1 VKPARA
7 VQPRLFPGTH
17 QTQKEAIMVKLNKIV
32 RAFTFEGARGKR
44 FTPEMAL
51 RRALMN
57 CLLWEDQFYEDGVAI
72 AERIKTLVPQVDP
85 ARVAALAIEAREVMK
100 LRHAPLL
107 VVREMARH
115 EKHRLLV
122 ADTLERVIQRPDEMM
137 ELLAIYWAD
146 ALGPMQQRKRQPVSA
161 QVKKGLARALTKFD
175 AYQLAKY
182 DRDGAVR
189 IRDVL
194 FLVHAKPKDAD
205 QEKVWK
211 QLVDGE
217 LASPDTWEV
226 SLSSGK
232 DKRAT
237 FERLIAENRLGGLAL
252 LRNLRLMQK
261 AEVPRQTIA
270 DAIQAMRTDRIL
282 PYRFITA
289 ARYAPDFE
297 PELESVMLKSIKGYA
312 RLTGRT
318 RLLID
323 VSGSMFHP
331 LSAQSEMTRAEAAC
345 GLAILAR
352 EVCDEV
358 EVFTFSNQVVKVPP
372 RRGFALRDAIINSQA
387 HGGTYL
393 GKAVAEID
401 RKGDRLIVFTDE
413 QSHDK
418 VSDPRGRGYL
428 VNVASYQHGVGHEAW
443 TRVHGFSEA
452 VIAWIASS
460 EETMH

>member
-1 VKPARA
+1 
-7 VQPRLFPGTH
+7 
-17 QTQKEAIMVKLNKIV
+17 MVRLNKIV
-32 RAFTFEGARGKR
+32 RAFTREGARAVR
-44 FTPEMAL
+44 FTPEMEL
-51 RRALMN
+51 KRALMN

-72 AERIKTLVPQVDP
+72 ADRIKALVPKVAP
-85 ARVAALAIEAREVMK
+85 ARVAQLAIEAREVMK

-107 VVREMARH
+107 VIREMARS
-115 EKHRLLV
+115 EKHRVLV
-122 ADTLERVIQRPDEMM
+122 ADTLYRVIQRPDEMT

-175 AYQLAKY
+175 AYQLAKW

-194 FLVHAKPKDAD
+194 FLVHAKPKDAE

-211 QLVDGE
+211 QLVDGK

-226 SLSSGK
+226 SLSAGK
-232 DKRAT
+232 SKRET
-237 FERLIAENRLGGLAL
+237 FERLIAERKLGGLAL
-252 LRNLRLMQK
+252 LRNLRLMQT
-261 AEVPRQTIA
+261 AQVPRETIA
-270 DAIQAMRTDRIL
+270 GAIEAMRTDRIL

-297 PELESVMLKSIKGYA
+297 PELEAAMLKSVKDHV
-312 RLTGRT
+312 RLPGRT

-323 VSGSMFHP
+323 VSGSMFAT

-352 EVCDEV
+352 EICDEV
-358 EVFTFSNQVVKVPP
+358 EIFTFSDRVVKIPP
-372 RRGFALRDAIINSQA
+372 RRGFALRDAIINSQP
-387 HGGTYL
+387 HSGTWL

-413 QSHDK
+413 QSHDQ
-418 VSDPRGRGYL
+418 VPEPRARGTL
-428 VNVASYQHGVGHEAW
+428 VNVASYQHGVGHGAW
-443 TRVHGFSEA
+443 TRVNGFSEA
-452 VIAWIASS
+452 VVEWIAAS
-460 EETMH
+460 ETALH

>member
-1 VKPARA
+1 
-7 VQPRLFPGTH
+7 
-17 QTQKEAIMVKLNKIV
+17 MVKLNKLI
-32 RAFTFEGARGKR
+32 RAFTHEGARAKR
-44 FTPEMAL
+44 FTPEMEL
-51 RRALMN
+51 KRTLMN
-57 CLLWEDQFYEDGVAI
+57 CLLWKNQFYEDGVSI
-72 AERIKTLVPQVDP
+72 ADRIKTLVPQVEP
-85 ARVAALAIEAREVMK
+85 GRVAALAIKAREQMK

-115 EKHRLLV
+115 EKHRVQV
-122 ADTLERVIQRPDEMM
+122 ADTLARVIQRPDEMT

-161 QVKKGLARALTKFD
+161 QIKKGLARALTKFD

-194 FLVHAKPKDAD
+194 FLVHAKPRDVA
-205 QEKVWK
+205 QEEVWK
-211 QLVDGE
+211 QLIDGT
-217 LASPDTWEV
+217 LVSPDTWEV
-226 SLSSGK
+226 SLSSCK
-232 DKRAT
+232 DKAES
-237 FERLIAENRLGGLAL
+237 FARLIAENKLGGLAL

-261 AEVPRQTIA
+261 AGVAKKTIA
-270 DAIQAMRTDRIL
+270 DAIDAMRTDRIL

-297 PELESVMLKSIKGYA
+297 PELEAAMLKSIKGYA
-312 RLTGRT
+312 RLPGRT

-358 EVFTFSNQVVKVPP
+358 EIYTFSQEVVKVPP
-372 RRGFALRDAIINSQA
+372 RRGFALRDAIINSQP
-387 HGGTYL
+387 HGSTYL
-393 GKAVAEID
+393 GKAVTEID

-418 VSDPRGRGYL
+418 VSDPKGRGFM
-428 VNVASYQHGVGHEAW
+428 VNVASYQHGVGHGAW
-443 TRVHGFSEA
+443 TRVDGFSEA
-452 VIAWIASS
+452 VIAWIAAS

>member
-1 VKPARA
+1 
-7 VQPRLFPGTH
+7 
-17 QTQKEAIMVKLNKIV
+17 MVRLNKIV
-32 RAFTFEGARGKR
+32 RAFTREGARAVR
-44 FTPEMAL
+44 FTPEMEL
-51 RRALMN
+51 KRALMN

-72 AERIKTLVPQVDP
+72 ADRIKALVPKVAP
-85 ARVAALAIEAREVMK
+85 ARVAQLAIEAREVMK

-107 VVREMARH
+107 VIREMARS
-115 EKHRLLV
+115 EKHRALV
-122 ADTLERVIQRPDEMM
+122 ADTLAHVIQRPDEMT

-161 QVKKGLARALTKFD
+161 QIKKGLARALTKFD

-205 QEKVWK
+205 QAKVWK

-217 LASPDTWEV
+217 LASADTWEV
-226 SLSSGK
+226 SLSAGK
-232 DKRAT
+232 SKRET
-237 FERLIAENRLGGLAL
+237 FERLIAERKLGGLAL
-252 LRNLRLMQK
+252 LRNLRLMQN
-261 AEVPRQTIA
+261 AQVPRETNA
-270 DAIQAMRTDRIL
+270 GAIEAMRTDRIL

-297 PELESVMLKSIKGYA
+297 PELEAAMLKSVKDHV
-312 RLTGRT
+312 RLPGCT

-323 VSGSMFHP
+323 VSGSMFAA

-352 EVCDEV
+352 EICDEV
-358 EVFTFSNQVVKVPP
+358 EIFTFSNEVVKVPP
-372 RRGFALRDAIINSQA
+372 RRGFALRDAIINAQPHA
-387 HGGTYL
+387 GTYL

-413 QSHDK
+413 QSHDQVGEPK
-418 VSDPRGRGYL
+418 SQGIM
-428 VNVASYQHGVGHEAW
+428 VNVASYQHGVGHGAW
-443 TRVHGFSEA
+443 TRVNGFSEA
-452 VIAWIASS
+452 VVAWIAAS
-460 EETMH
+460 ETALN

>member
-1 VKPARA
+1 
-7 VQPRLFPGTH
+7 
-17 QTQKEAIMVKLNKIV
+17 MVTLNKIV
-32 RAFTFEGARGKR
+32 RAFTHEGARGKR
-44 FTPEMAL
+44 FTPEMEL
-51 RRALMN
+51 KRALMN

-72 AERIKTLVPQVDP
+72 ADRIRTLVPLVEP
-85 ARVAALAIEAREVMK
+85 ERVAALAVQAREQMN

-115 EKHRLLV
+115 EKHRGLV
-122 ADTLERVIQRPDEMM
+122 ANTLARVIQRPDEMT

-161 QVKKGLARALTKFD
+161 QIKKGLARALTKFD

-205 QEKVWK
+205 QAKVWK
-211 QLVDGE
+211 ELVDGE
-217 LASPDTWEV
+217 LVSPDTWEV

-237 FERLIAENRLGGLAL
+237 FGRLIAENKLGGLAL

-261 AEVPRQTIA
+261 AEVPRNVIA
-270 DAIQAMRTDRIL
+270 DGIAAMRTDRIL

-297 PELESVMLKSIKGYA
+297 PELESAMLKSIKGYV
-312 RLTGRT
+312 RLPGRT

-323 VSGSMFHP
+323 VSGSMFAP
-331 LSAQSEMTRAEAAC
+331 LSAQSEMARAEAAC
-345 GLAILAR
+345 GLAVLAR
-352 EVCDEV
+352 EVCEEV
-358 EVFTFSNQVVKVPP
+358 EIFTFSRDVVKVPP
-372 RRGFALRDAIINSQA
+372 RRGFALRDAIVNSQP
-387 HGGTYL
+387 HTSTFL

-401 RKGDRLIVFTDE
+401 HKGDRLIVFTDE

-418 VSDPRGRGYL
+418 VANPKGRGYM
-428 VNVASYQHGVGHEAW
+428 VNVASYQHGVGHGAW
-443 TRVHGFSEA
+443 TRVDGFSEA
-452 VIAWIASS
+452 VIAWIAAS

>member
-1 VKPARA
+1 
-7 VQPRLFPGTH
+7 
-17 QTQKEAIMVKLNKIV
+17 MVRLNKIV
-32 RAFTFEGARGKR
+32 RALTREGARAVR
-44 FTPEMAL
+44 FTPEMEL
-51 RRALMN
+51 KRALMN

-72 AERIKTLVPQVDP
+72 ADRIKALVPEVAP
-85 ARVAALAIEAREVMK
+85 ERVAQLAIEAREVMK
-100 LRHAPLL
+100 LRHAPLF
-107 VVREMARH
+107 VIREMARS
-115 EKHRLLV
+115 EKHRTLV
-122 ADTLERVIQRPDEMM
+122 ADTLAQVIQRPDEMT

-175 AYQLAKY
+175 AYQLAKW

-205 QEKVWK
+205 QAKVWK

-226 SLSSGK
+226 SLSAGK
-232 DKRAT
+232 NKRET
-237 FERLIAENRLGGLAL
+237 FERLIAERKLGGLAL
-252 LRNLRLMQK
+252 LRNLRLMQN
-261 AEVPRQTIA
+261 AQVPRETIA
-270 DAIQAMRTDRIL
+270 GAIEAMRTDRIL

-297 PELESVMLKSIKGYA
+297 PELEAAMLKSIKDHV
-312 RLTGRT
+312 RLPGRT

-323 VSGSMFHP
+323 VSGSMFAT

-352 EVCDEV
+352 EICDEV
-358 EVFTFSNQVVKVPP
+358 EIFTFSNEVVKVPP
-372 RRGFALRDAIINSQA
+372 RRGFALRDAIINSQP

-393 GKAVAEID
+393 GKAVTEID

-413 QSHDK
+413 QSHDQ
-418 VSDPRGRGYL
+418 VPEPRARGTM
-428 VNVASYQHGVGHEAW
+428 VNVASYQHGVGHGAW
-443 TRVHGFSEA
+443 TRVNGFSEA
-452 VIAWIASS
+452 VVAWIAAS
-460 EETMH
+460 ETTLN

>member
-1 VKPARA
+1 
-7 VQPRLFPGTH
+7 
-17 QTQKEAIMVKLNKIV
+17 MVSLNKIV
-32 RAFTFEGARGKR
+32 RAFTHEGARGRR
-44 FTPEMAL
+44 FTPEMEL
-51 RRALMN
+51 KRALMN

-72 AERIKTLVPQVDP
+72 ADRIKALVPQVEP
-85 ARVAALAIEAREVMK
+85 ARVAALAIEAREQMK

-107 VVREMARH
+107 VVREMARQ
-115 EKHRLLV
+115 EKHRALV
-122 ADTLERVIQRPDEMM
+122 ADTLDRVIQRPDEMT

-161 QVKKGLARALTKFD
+161 QIKKGLARALTKFD

-205 QEKVWK
+205 QAKIWK
-211 QLVDGE
+211 RLVDGE
-217 LASPDTWEV
+217 LDSPDTWEV

-232 DKRAT
+232 DKRDT
-237 FERLIAENRLGGLAL
+237 FERLIADNKLGGLAL

-261 AEVPRQTIA
+261 AEVPRGTIA
-270 DAIQAMRTDRIL
+270 DAIAAMRTDRIL
-282 PYRFITA
+282 PYRFIAA

-297 PELESVMLKSIKGYA
+297 PELEAAMLKSIKGYA
-312 RLTGRT
+312 RLRGRT

-323 VSGSMFHP
+323 VSGSMFVP

-358 EVFTFSNQVVKVPP
+358 EIFTFSRNVVKLPP
-372 RRGFALRDAIINSQA
+372 RRGFALRDAIINSQPHA
-387 HGGTYL
+387 STFL
-393 GKAVAEID
+393 GKAVTEID
-401 RKGDRLIVFTDE
+401 RKGDRLVVFTDE

-418 VSDPRGRGYL
+418 VSNPKGDGYM
-428 VNVASYQHGVGHEAW
+428 VNVASYQHGVGHGAW
-443 TRVHGFSEA
+443 TRVDGFSEA
-452 VIAWIASS
+452 VIAWIAMS
-460 EETMH
+460 EETVH

>member
-1 VKPARA
+1 
-7 VQPRLFPGTH
+7 
-17 QTQKEAIMVKLNKIV
+17 MVRLNKIV
-32 RAFTFEGARGKR
+32 RAFTHEGGRGRR
-44 FTPEMAL
+44 FTPELEL

-57 CLLWEDQFYEDGVAI
+57 CLLWENQFYEDGVSI
-72 AERIKTLVPQVDP
+72 AERIKTLVPKVTP
-85 ARVAALAIEAREVMK
+85 ARVAALAVEAREQFK

-107 VVREMARH
+107 VLREMARH
-115 EKHRLLV
+115 EKHRALV
-122 ADTLERVIQRPDEMM
+122 ADTLERVIQRPDELT

-161 QVKKGLARALTKFD
+161 QIKKGLARALTKFD

-217 LASPDTWEV
+217 LVSPDTWEV

-232 DKRAT
+232 DKRET
-237 FERLIAENRLGGLAL
+237 FERLMAENKLGGLAL

-261 AEVPRQTIA
+261 AEVPRGTIA
-270 DAIQAMRTDRIL
+270 EAIAAMRTDRIL

-297 PELESVMLKSIKGYA
+297 PELESAMLQSVKNYA
-312 RLTGRT
+312 RLPGRT

-323 VSGSMFHP
+323 VSGSMFTP

-358 EVFTFSNQVVKVPP
+358 EIFTFSNGVVKVPP
-372 RRGFALRDAIINSQA
+372 RRGFALRDAIINSQP

-393 GKAVAEID
+393 GKAVTEID

-413 QSHDK
+413 QSHDSVPAPK
-418 VSDPRGRGYL
+418 AQGTM
-428 VNVASYQHGVGHEAW
+428 VNVASYQHGVGHGAW
-443 TRVHGFSEA
+443 TRVDGFSEA
-452 VIAWIASS
+452 VIAWIAMS
-460 EETMH
+460 EATLH

>member
-1 VKPARA
+1 
-7 VQPRLFPGTH
+7 
-17 QTQKEAIMVKLNKIV
+17 MVRLNKIV
-32 RAFTFEGARGKR
+32 RAFTREGARARR
-44 FTPEMAL
+44 FTPEMEL
-51 RRALMN
+51 KRALMN

-72 AERIKTLVPQVDP
+72 ADRIKALVPKVAP
-85 ARVAALAIEAREVMK
+85 AKVAELAIEAREVMK

-107 VVREMARH
+107 VIREMARS
-115 EKHRLLV
+115 EKHRGLV
-122 ADTLERVIQRPDEMM
+122 ADTLARVIQRPDEMT

-175 AYQLAKY
+175 AYQLAKW

-194 FLVHAKPKDAD
+194 FLVHAKPKDAE
-205 QEKVWK
+205 QAKVWK

-226 SLSSGK
+226 SLSAGK
-232 DKRAT
+232 NKRET
-237 FERLIAENRLGGLAL
+237 FERLIAERKLGGLAL
-252 LRNLRLMQK
+252 LRNLRLMQN
-261 AEVPRQTIA
+261 ALVPRETIA
-270 DAIQAMRTDRIL
+270 GAIEAMRTDRIL

-297 PELESVMLKSIKGYA
+297 PELGAAMLKSVKDHV
-312 RLTGRT
+312 RLPGRT

-323 VSGSMFHP
+323 VSGSMFAT

-352 EVCDEV
+352 EICDEV
-358 EVFTFSNQVVKVPP
+358 EIFTFSNEVVKVPP
-372 RRGFALRDAIINSQA
+372 RRGFALRDAIINSQP

-393 GKAVAEID
+393 GKAVTEID

-413 QSHDK
+413 QSRDH
-418 VSDPRGRGYL
+418 VPEPRARGTM
-428 VNVASYQHGVGHEAW
+428 VNVASYQHGVGHGAW
-443 TRVHGFSEA
+443 TRVNGFSEA
-452 VIAWIASS
+452 VVAWIAAS
-460 EETMH
+460 ETALN